1 MVAIITSARINPWSI
16 LTAKKVNDTSIII
29 TSIAKSSDMI
39 KMNTQEQGKEQVE
52 YWENGT
58 FQCKIEKKMAE
69 EILKDHKHWGN
80 RVKID
85 GDKFHVEIRGK
96 AGMKGEKS
104 KIGGDD
110 LPAGQPTVGIGV
122 AAGYVE

>member
-1 MVAIITSARINPWSI
+1 
-16 LTAKKVNDTSIII
+16 
-29 TSIAKSSDMI
+29 MI
-39 KMNTQEQGKEQVE
+39 EMNTQELKKEQVE

-80 RVKID
+80 KVRII
-85 GDKFHVEIRGK
+85 GEKFHVEIRGK
-96 AGMKGEKS
+96 VGMKGEKS
-104 KIGGDD
+104 KIVTDD

>member
-1 MVAIITSARINPWSI
+1 MINMS
-16 LTAKKVNDTSIII
+16 
-29 TSIAKSSDMI
+29 
-39 KMNTQEQGKEQVE
+39 TQELGKGQVE
-52 YWENGT
+52 YWENGI

-69 EILKDHKHWGN
+69 EILKDHKRWGN

-96 AGMKGEKS
+96 IGLKGEKS
-104 KIGGDD
+104 KIDADD
-110 LPAGQPTVGIGV
+110 LPAGQPTVGVGV